1 MHAGG
6 CYHAPDKNGK
16 DFSNNMNEALLEVKD
31 LTMRFGGVTALH
43 ELSFA
48 VKKNEI
54 CGLIGPNGAG
64 KTTLFNVISR
74 IYDPT
79 TGSINFQNETLLNKA
94 SYQIAQMGI
103 ARTFQNL
110 ALWPKMT
117 VLENVMAGAHVH
129 GKQNFFSAM
138 LRIGLAKEELKL
150 RQNALRI
157 LDSLDLSQHAN
168 KACGGLPFGTMKRI
182 ELARAL
188 INKPELLLLDEPAT
202 GLNQSEVNELSSL
215 IKTVRNEYGLTI
227 LLVEHHMGMVMGI
240 SDRVVVLD
248 FGSKIAEGTPEEIQ
262 QNPIVINAYLGVS
275 ND

>member
-1 MHAGG
+1 MQEAAIMHRTRI
-6 CYHAPDKNGK
+6 GK

-31 LTMRFGGVTALH
+31 LSMQFGGVRALH

-79 TGSINFQNETLLNKA
+79 TGSINFQNKTLLNKA
-94 SYQIAQMGI
+94 SYQIAPMGI

-150 RQNALRI
+150 RQNALTI

-248 FGSKIAEGTPEEIQ
+248 FGSKIAEGTPQEIQ

>member
-1 MHAGG
+1 MQEAAIMHRTRI
-6 CYHAPDKNGK
+6 GK

-157 LDSLDLSQHAN
+157 LDSLDLSQHDN

-275 ND
+275 NG

>member
-1 MHAGG
+1 MQVAAIMHRTRI
-6 CYHAPDKNGK
+6 GK

-48 VKKNEI
+48 VKRNEI

-275 ND
+275 NG

>member
-1 MHAGG
+1 MQEAAIMHRTRI
-6 CYHAPDKNGK
+6 GK

-150 RQNALRI
+150 RQNALTI

-188 INKPELLLLDEPAT
+188 MNKPELLLLDEPAT

-248 FGSKIAEGTPEEIQ
+248 FGSKIAEGIPEEIQ

-275 ND
+275 NG

>member
-1 MHAGG
+1 
-6 CYHAPDKNGK
+6 
-16 DFSNNMNEALLEVKD
+16 
-31 LTMRFGGVTALH
+31 
-43 ELSFA
+43 
-48 VKKNEI
+48 
-54 CGLIGPNGAG
+54 
-64 KTTLFNVISR
+64 
-74 IYDPT
+74 
-79 TGSINFQNETLLNKA
+79 
-94 SYQIAQMGI
+94 
-103 ARTFQNL
+103 
-110 ALWPKMT
+110 
-117 VLENVMAGAHVH
+117 
-129 GKQNFFSAM
+129 
-138 LRIGLAKEELKL
+138 
-150 RQNALRI
+150 
-157 LDSLDLSQHAN
+157 
-168 KACGGLPFGTMKRI
+168 MKRI

>member
-1 MHAGG
+1 
-6 CYHAPDKNGK
+6 
-16 DFSNNMNEALLEVKD
+16 MNEALLEVKD
-31 LTMRFGGVTALH
+31 LSMQFGGVRALH

-150 RQNALRI
+150 RQNALTI

-168 KACGGLPFGTMKRI
+168 KDCGGLPFGTMKRI

-215 IKTVRNEYGLTI
+215 IKTLRNEYGLTI

-248 FGSKIAEGTPEEIQ
+248 FGSKIAEGTPQEIQ

>member
-1 MHAGG
+1 MQEAAIMHRTRI
-6 CYHAPDKNGK
+6 GK

-262 QNPIVINAYLGVS
+262 QNPIVINAYLGVA
-275 ND
+275 NG

>member
-1 MHAGG
+1 MQEAAIMHRTRI
-6 CYHAPDKNGK
+6 GK

-248 FGSKIAEGTPEEIQ
+248 FGSKIAEGTPQEIQ

>member
-1 MHAGG
+1 MQAAAIMHRTRI
-6 CYHAPDKNGK
+6 GK

-275 ND
+275 NG

>member
-1 MHAGG
+1 MQVAAIMHRTRI
-6 CYHAPDKNGK
+6 GK

-157 LDSLDLSQHAN
+157 LESLDLSQHAN

-275 ND
+275 NG

>member
-1 MHAGG
+1 MQVAAIMHRTRI
-6 CYHAPDKNGK
+6 GK

-31 LTMRFGGVTALH
+31 LSMQFGGVRALH

-94 SYQIAQMGI
+94 SYQIAPMGI

-150 RQNALRI
+150 RQNALTI

-188 INKPELLLLDEPAT
+188 ISKPELLLLDEPAT

-248 FGSKIAEGTPEEIQ
+248 FGSKIAEGTPQEIQ

>member
-1 MHAGG
+1 MQVAAIMHRTRI
-6 CYHAPDKNGK
+6 GK

-262 QNPIVINAYLGVS
+262 QNPIVINAYLGVA
-275 ND
+275 NG

>member
-1 MHAGG
+1 
-6 CYHAPDKNGK
+6 
-16 DFSNNMNEALLEVKD
+16 MNEELLEVKD
-31 LTMRFGGVTALH
+31 LTMQFGGVTALH
-43 ELSFA
+43 NLSFA
-48 VKKNEI
+48 VNQDEI

-79 TGSINFQNETLLNKA
+79 TGSVNFQKKTLLNKA

-117 VLENVMAGAHVH
+117 VLENVMTGAHVH
-129 GKQNFFSAM
+129 GKQNFLSAM
-138 LRIGLAKEELKL
+138 LRIGLSKEEMQL
-150 RQNALRI
+150 RRNAHTI
-157 LDSLDLSQHAN
+157 LENLDMIQFADQP
-168 KACGGLPFGTMKRI
+168 CDGLPFGTMKKI

-188 INKPELLLLDEPAT
+188 INKPRLLLLDEPAT
-202 GLNQSEVNELSSL
+202 GLNHSEVNKLSSL
-215 IKTVRNEYGLTI
+215 IKRLRDEYALTI

-248 FGSKIAEGTPEEIQ
+248 FGSKIAEGTPEQIQ
-262 QNPIVINAYLGVS
+262 QNALVINAYLGASHV
-275 ND
+275 

>member
-1 MHAGG
+1 MQVAAIMHRTRI
-6 CYHAPDKNGK
+6 GK

-262 QNPIVINAYLGVS
+262 QNPVVINAYLGVS
-275 ND
+275 NG

>member
-1 MHAGG
+1 
-6 CYHAPDKNGK
+6 
-16 DFSNNMNEALLEVKD
+16 MNEALLEVKD

-110 ALWPKMT
+110 ALWPK
-117 VLENVMAGAHVH
+117 
-129 GKQNFFSAM
+129 
-138 LRIGLAKEELKL
+138 
-150 RQNALRI
+150 
-157 LDSLDLSQHAN
+157 
-168 KACGGLPFGTMKRI
+168 
-182 ELARAL
+182 
-188 INKPELLLLDEPAT
+188 
-202 GLNQSEVNELSSL
+202 
-215 IKTVRNEYGLTI
+215 
-227 LLVEHHMGMVMGI
+227 
-240 SDRVVVLD
+240 
-248 FGSKIAEGTPEEIQ
+248 
-262 QNPIVINAYLGVS
+262 
-275 ND
+275 

>member
-1 MHAGG
+1 MQEAAIMHR
-6 CYHAPDKNGK
+6 KRIGK

-157 LDSLDLSQHAN
+157 LESLDLSQHAN

-275 ND
+275 HD

>member
-1 MHAGG
+1 MQVAAIMHRTRI
-6 CYHAPDKNGK
+6 GK

-215 IKTVRNEYGLTI
+215 IKTVRTEYGLTI

-275 ND
+275 NG

>member
-1 MHAGG
+1 MQEAAIMHRTRI
-6 CYHAPDKNGK
+6 GK

-248 FGSKIAEGTPEEIQ
+248 FGSKIAEGTPEESQ

-275 ND
+275 NG

>member
-1 MHAGG
+1 MQEAAIMHRTRI
-6 CYHAPDKNGK
+6 GK

-240 SDRVVVLD
+240 SDRVIVLD

-275 ND
+275 NG

>member
-1 MHAGG
+1 MQVAAIMHRTRI
-6 CYHAPDKNGK
+6 GK
-16 DFSNNMNEALLEVKD
+16 DFSNNMNEALLEVKN

-275 ND
+275 NG

>member
-1 MHAGG
+1 MQEAAIMHRTRI
-6 CYHAPDKNGK
+6 GK

-150 RQNALRI
+150 RQNALTI

-275 ND
+275 NG

>member
-1 MHAGG
+1 MQEAAIMHRTRI
-6 CYHAPDKNGK
+6 GK

-48 VKKNEI
+48 VKRNEI

-275 ND
+275 NG

>member
-1 MHAGG
+1 MQVAAIMHRTRI
-6 CYHAPDKNGK
+6 GK

-31 LTMRFGGVTALH
+31 LTMRFGGVMALH

-94 SYQIAQMGI
+94 SYQIAPMGI

-275 ND
+275 NG

>member
-1 MHAGG
+1 MQQAAIMHRTRI
-6 CYHAPDKNGK
+6 GK

-157 LDSLDLSQHAN
+157 LESLDLSQHAN

-202 GLNQSEVNELSSL
+202 GLNQSEVKELSSL

-275 ND
+275 NG

>member
-1 MHAGG
+1 MWVAAIMHRTRI
-6 CYHAPDKNGK
+6 GK

-275 ND
+275 NG

>member
-1 MHAGG
+1 MLQVAAIMHRTRI
-6 CYHAPDKNGK
+6 GK

-150 RQNALRI
+150 RQNALTI

-202 GLNQSEVNELSSL
+202 GLNQSEVNELTSL
-215 IKTVRNEYGLTI
+215 IKTLRNEYGLTI

-248 FGSKIAEGTPEEIQ
+248 FGSKIAEGTPQEIQ

>member
-1 MHAGG
+1 MQVAAIMHRTRI
-6 CYHAPDKNGK
+6 GK

-150 RQNALRI
+150 RQNALTI
-157 LDSLDLSQHAN
+157 LDSLGLSQHAN

-275 ND
+275 NG

>member
-1 MHAGG
+1 MQEAAIMHRTRI
-6 CYHAPDKNGK
+6 GK

-150 RQNALRI
+150 RQNALTI
-157 LDSLDLSQHAN
+157 LESLDLSQHAN

-248 FGSKIAEGTPEEIQ
+248 FGSKIAEGTPQEIQ

>member
-1 MHAGG
+1 MLQVAAIMHRTRI
-6 CYHAPDKNGK
+6 GK

-150 RQNALRI
+150 RQNALTI
-157 LDSLDLSQHAN
+157 LDSLDLLQHAN

-202 GLNQSEVNELSSL
+202 GLNQSEVNELTSL
-215 IKTVRNEYGLTI
+215 IKTLRNEYGLTI

-248 FGSKIAEGTPEEIQ
+248 FGSKIAEGTPQEIQ

>member
-1 MHAGG
+1 MHRTRI
-6 CYHAPDKNGK
+6 GK

-31 LTMRFGGVTALH
+31 LSMQFGGVRALH

-150 RQNALRI
+150 RQNALTI
-157 LDSLDLSQHAN
+157 LDSLDLSHHAN

-275 ND
+275 NG

>member
-1 MHAGG
+1 MHRTRI
-6 CYHAPDKNGK
+6 GK

-94 SYQIAQMGI
+94 SYQIAPMGI

>member
-1 MHAGG
+1 MQEAAIMHRTRI
-6 CYHAPDKNGK
+6 GK

-182 ELARAL
+182 EHARAL

-275 ND
+275 NG

>member
-1 MHAGG
+1 MQVAAIMHRTRI
-6 CYHAPDKNGK
+6 GK

-31 LTMRFGGVTALH
+31 LTMQFGGVTALH

-275 ND
+275 NG